1 MKKKFNFAKKLA
13 KQNKNKNLM
22 LYTTIGAFI
31 SLLNIVLVWILIDL
45 FKIPTL
51 IATSVVVG
59 SLFVFKFYLYKK
71 TGFTS

>member
-13 KQNKNKNLM
+13 KQNKNLI

-31 SLLNIVLVWILIDL
+31 SLLNIVFVWILIDL

-51 IATSVVVG
+51 IAASVVVG